1 MYYVTAKTPKQNLI
15 LWQVLVLRVFN
26 SSHETSLGRQL
37 TGPNFVQQDN
47 NSKYT
52 DNDKEPYS
60 ATRKVSTA
68 RNGRSPAG
76 KRQLR
81 QPKTT
86 EELRHV
92 WSELSKAVHVCTW
105 ELVLFWM
112 SWTLTQN
119 SRFFS
124 LHVSLYEGNDKWKLL
139 EALFSKASKL

>member
-1 MYYVTAKTPKQNLI
+1 MYYVTAKNPKTKI

-86 EELRHV
+86 EEIRHV
-92 WSELSKAVHVCTW
+92 WTELSKAVHVCTW
-105 ELVLFWM
+105 ELLLFWM
-112 SWTLTQN
+112 SWRLTQY
-119 SRFFS
+119 SCFFS
-124 LHVSLYEGNDKWKLL
+124 LHVYEGNDKWKLL